1 MSMIK
6 HIIKPFTINIKQ
18 LCRVREAKSH
28 LNGYNKPVL
37 RINYEHLARV
47 IEAKNNAL
55 KSK

>member
-1 MSMIK
+1 MNMIK

-18 LCRVREAKSH
+18 LCRVRQAKSH

-37 RINYEHLARV
+37 RINYEHLAKV

-55 KSK
+55 KSN